1 MESFLN
7 LLHIYP
13 QYAQHIDVCIAGNRE
28 GLEALRDAIERTLS
42 FINPPCSS
50 KVGAFVGDGEGFAC
64 HVIRIADTDFDSLA
78 VPYISEYASETRP
91 DAVPPW
97 KYIRKEK

>member
-50 KVGAFVGDGEGFAC
+50 KVGAFVGDGEGF
-64 HVIRIADTDFDSLA
+64 DSLA